1 MDGNEPICF
10 WKGLAKDFTD
20 INPKRYQWLPLTADL
35 AKGKVAKNYEA
46 GLISIKMS
54 ILHKSKVGV
63 VDYKRADS
71 VWKKA
76 PPKRLKSWKIR
87 CFIFQ
92 CKDIPSAD
100 SDGTSD
106 PYISLW
112 NQDNKKIQTQVI
124 EDNINPIFFEA
135 LELYYDFDDLQNDAP
150 PVVLNIW
157 DKDELLDGDD
167 YLGRCVVKL
176 NEASISTDD
185 RIPEP
190 KWHDIKIGFLES
202 DPPCG

>member
-1 MDGNEPICF
+1 
-10 WKGLAKDFTD
+10 
-20 INPKRYQWLPLTADL
+20 
-35 AKGKVAKNYEA
+35 
-46 GLISIKMS
+46 
-54 ILHKSKVGV
+54 
-63 VDYKRADS
+63 
-71 VWKKA
+71 
-76 PPKRLKSWKIR
+76 
-87 CFIFQ
+87 
-92 CKDIPSAD
+92 
-100 SDGTSD
+100 
-106 PYISLW
+106 
-112 NQDNKKIQTQVI
+112 
-124 EDNINPIFFEA
+124 
-135 LELYYDFDDLQNDAP
+135 LQNDAP